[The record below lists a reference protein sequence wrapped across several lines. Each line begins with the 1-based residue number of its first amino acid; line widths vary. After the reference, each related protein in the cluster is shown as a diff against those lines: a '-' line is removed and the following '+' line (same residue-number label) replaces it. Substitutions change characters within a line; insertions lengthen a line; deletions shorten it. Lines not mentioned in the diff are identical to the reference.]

1 MALDIIKEDDL
12 KNINKIL
19 SKLREE
25 AEIVCNLLVD
35 RGGHILSYQGFTDN
49 FDIISLAALA
59 AGSFASTKEI
69 AKLVGEPEFT
79 VMFHQGKK
87 EHIHIGLISDSA
99 LLVIIFDDRT
109 TIGMVRVY
117 ANQYTQELGDLLDNI
132 SDKNEKN
139 EKIISERQAKKVKI
153 KEDSTED
160 NESIG
165 LALDAILPED

>member
-1 MALDIIKEDDL
+1 MGLDIIKENDL
-12 KNINKIL
+12 NQINAIL
-19 SKLREE
+19 CKLREE
-25 AEIVCNLLVD
+25 AEIVCALLVD

-49 FDIISLAALA
+49 FDIVSLAALA

-117 ANQYTQELGDLLDNI
+117 ANQYTLELGDLLDQI
-132 SDKNEKN
+132 SSDNERPKP
-139 EKIISERQAKKVKI
+139 I
-153 KEDSTED
+153 KEGTTLTQKD
-160 NESIG
+160 NGAIG
-165 LALDAILPED
+165 DALDAILPED

>member
-117 ANQYTQELGDLLDNI
+117 ANQYTQELGDLLDDI
-132 SDKNEKN
+132 SNKNDENEKT
-139 EKIISERQAKKVKI
+139 ISERQSKKVKT
-153 KEDSTED
+153 KEDSKED
-160 NESIG
+160 SESIG

>member
-1 MALDIIKEDDL
+1 MALDIIKESDL
-12 KNINKIL
+12 KDINKIL

-49 FDIISLAALA
+49 FDIVSLAALA

-117 ANQYTQELGDLLDNI
+117 ANQYTQELGNLLDNI
-132 SDKNEKN
+132 SDKNEVAQKKF
-139 EKIISERQAKKVKI
+139 EAKKI
-153 KEDSTED
+153 AQTESEVQ
-160 NESIG
+160 ESDGAIG
-165 LALDAILPED
+165 SALDSILPED

>member
-1 MALDIIKEDDL
+1 MALDIIKECDL
-12 KNINKIL
+12 NEINSIL

-49 FDIISLAALA
+49 FDIVSLAALA

-117 ANQYTQELGDLLDNI
+117 ANQYTQELGNILDKI
-132 SDKNEKN
+132 SKKNE
-139 EKIISERQAKKVKI
+139 QAKLKHQKTK
-153 KEDSTED
+153 KENAEQKANPEGH

-165 LALDAILPED
+165 IALDAILPED